1 MTEKFIHFSILL
13 LLLSHEVVL
22 INSSDVISTRRCP
35 SKCTITGLNRN
46 SFHRLE
52 QDCPN
57 SESFVKCSTS
67 LWLIANGTLIVSFD
81 GDSSAQAIN
90 ESLTPSLF
98 HKFFYHHTQVTFYA
112 NVSETQVN
120 VRNACFDQDDCSR
133 MFARKIANQLLGY
146 HYVQLEESI
155 KPIIYDPI
163 PNTEI
168 QFFTP
173 NLQCAIDSMSTAI
186 PCNTT
191 CYVLSSSIQ
200 EQRLCW
206 LGSLVSLHVYT
217 ENPLPVPMNTTITFG
232 YNYPTFSR
240 NFGRS
245 HVDDTVT
252 NTPLLRISQM
262 YPTMKPINLP
272 GGALSL
278 DQNEGEATKILGNPY
293 YIKLSSKQT
302 DGQFTMMEGI
312 VLPGEGPAMHVHHFE
327 NEAFYVLEGE
337 IQFIIN
343 NRTVLAS
350 KGTCVYAP
358 RGVVHTFR
366 NINGTNA
373 RPARLQFWFSPAGI
387 ENYFEQVSRV
397 LNQKPPN
404 FDLAIQIAKEW
415 GIDIIGPP
423 NWSIGS

>member
-217 ENPLPVPMNTTITFG
+217 ENPLPVPMNKTITFG
-232 YNYPTFSR
+232 YNCNTLSSLCNGPEILHNVTQIVR
-240 NFGRS
+240 NFF
-245 HVDDTVT
+245 
-252 NTPLLRISQM
+252 N
-262 YPTMKPINLP
+262 
-272 GGALSL
+272 
-278 DQNEGEATKILGNPY
+278 NPP
-293 YIKLSSKQT
+293 YI
-302 DGQFTMMEGI
+302 
-312 VLPGEGPAMHVHHFE
+312 
-327 NEAFYVLEGE
+327 
-337 IQFIIN
+337 
-343 NRTVLAS
+343 
-350 KGTCVYAP
+350 
-358 RGVVHTFR
+358 
-366 NINGTNA
+366 
-373 RPARLQFWFSPAGI
+373 
-387 ENYFEQVSRV
+387 QVSNSSIRYNSIHFYFV
-397 LNQKPPN
+397 T
-404 FDLAIQIAKEW
+404 
-415 GIDIIGPP
+415 IIV
-423 NWSIGS
+423 SVSYIFLCLMQ